1 MRIAIGCDHVGFPLK
16 ASIVEALEG
25 EEHAVL
31 DLGTHS
37 SDPVD
42 YPAMTR
48 AVATSLV
55 KGFVDF
61 GVILC
66 ETNLGAAI
74 AANKFAGIRAVAC
87 GDTES
92 ARHSRVRLNANF
104 LCLPGTTL
112 DGEGAVAI
120 VREWLTATFAGDER
134 IAREIAGITEIAEVA
149 RNGRRVAHAAERV
162 PKAPVRPPVEVE
174 AAPVSAPAA
183 VAPSLPPP
191 RTTERAAERM
201 SDRVAERIAERIVER
216 AAERPAERIVER
228 AAERPAERPAPAA
241 VSGDRIEL
249 IDEPDADGLVPT
261 PPGEPDEVPAPVPTR
276 VPDISAVLRF
286 LASLKDED
294 IRLMAR
300 RVLEVIR
307 NRFPAAEGAPGDNGF
322 TFTLDGKHVATVI
335 IAKRHIEL
343 EIGPDRVVTGRI
355 RDLDGFQHA
364 LSLPSVMKAF
374 DALRTVP

>member
-1 MRIAIGCDHVGFPLK
+1 MRIAIGSDHVGFPLK
-16 ASIVEALEG
+16 ASIVEVLEG

-37 SDPVD
+37 PDPVD
-42 YPAMTR
+42 YPSMTK

-61 GVILC
+61 GVIVC
-66 ETNLGAAI
+66 ETSLGAAI

-87 GDTES
+87 PDADS

-104 LCLPGTTL
+104 LCLTGSDI
-112 DGEGAVAI
+112 DGDGAVAI
-120 VREWLTATFAGDER
+120 VKEWLSAAFSGDER
-134 IAREIAGITEIAEVA
+134 TVRELAGIDEIADGA
-149 RNGRRVAHAAERV
+149 RNGKRGGRGHEKPAKVA
-162 PKAPVRPPVEVE
+162 PRPPVEAHAPVMSPPPIVA
-174 AAPVSAPAA
+174 AAPVA
-183 VAPSLPPP
+183 PPP
-191 RTTERAAERM
+191 PPPPSPVERSTPPPVAAEPMITVLR
-201 SDRVAERIAERIVER
+201 DEVAAPRREE
-216 AAERPAERIVER
+216 P
-228 AAERPAERPAPAA
+228 PAPAPSPVEEA
-241 VSGDRIEL
+241 
-249 IDEPDADGLVPT
+249 
-261 PPGEPDEVPAPVPTR
+261 PAPVPSR

-307 NRFPAAEGAPGDNGF
+307 NRFPAAEGAPGAEGF
-322 TFTLDGKHVATVI
+322 TFTLEGKHVATVI

-343 EIGPDRVVTGRI
+343 EVGPDRVVTGRI

-374 DALRTVP
+374 DALRSS